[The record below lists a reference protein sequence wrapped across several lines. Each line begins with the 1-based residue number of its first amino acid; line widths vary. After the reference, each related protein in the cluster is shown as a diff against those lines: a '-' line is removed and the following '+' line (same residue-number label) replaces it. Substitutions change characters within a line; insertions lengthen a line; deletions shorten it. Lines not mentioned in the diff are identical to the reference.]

1 MLSKEFTSNLR
12 EGVENKKNSIFLIL
26 YSFIILFFCSSF
38 SPLYFFNNWPD
49 VNVYYTIGKGL
60 FFDKIPYK
68 DLFDHKG
75 PIIFFI
81 YGLGYFI
88 SPNSFLGMYIL
99 ESISLF
105 VSLYFIFKLSK
116 LFLNPIW
123 SLSIACFFPVLL
135 FPYIGFGGSAE
146 EFILPFMFISLYLFI
161 NYFSSNSLLHKPKM
175 MFIHGIM
182 IGITFFIKLN
192 IIVFWFCPLLAIA
205 LIMLINKEFKSFI
218 YNFFALVLGLISVCI
233 LVGGYFLLNH
243 AFSDFYEGYFVLNS
257 KYSAVNQFSLHTVL
271 SRAYVI
277 YRNHLLSSLFV
288 VVGVLFFSFGFPLKH
303 KINKASM
310 ILTFIVLLLVLFTS
324 QAVILYYY
332 IIYLVFAPLGL
343 IAFALFINK
352 YFSLSTLK
360 TKILSFIIIC
370 VSLALSITEKKLFY
384 YSFSD
389 LYHRRNTSVTP
400 QMVLAE
406 AISSSTDKSLLCA
419 GFNYHIDI
427 FSLAEIVPDVKYF
440 FTPNILYDYYP
451 SLFDEQMSYID
462 KQLIKFVVIKDDYM
476 YRSMFDK
483 KLQKNSYVVKL
494 QNQGFTL
501 YELAL

>member
-1 MLSKEFTSNLR
+1 MLLNEFTSNVLK
-12 EGVENKKNSIFLIL
+12 GIENKKYSIFLIF

-81 YGLGYFI
+81 YGFGYLL

-116 LFLNPIW
+116 LFLNRIW
-123 SLSIACFFPVLL
+123 SFSIACFFPALL

-146 EFILPFMFISLYLFI
+146 EFILPFMFISLYFFI
-161 NYFSSNSLLHKPKM
+161 NYFYSNSILHKSKI

-192 IIVFWFCPLLAIA
+192 IIVFWFFPLLAIA
-205 LIMLINKEFKSFI
+205 LILLFNKEFKSFI
-218 YNFFALVLGLISVCI
+218 YNFFALVLGLLSVCI
-233 LVGGYFLLNH
+233 LVVGYFLLNH

-257 KYSAVNQFSLHTVL
+257 KYSAVNQFSLHSVL
-271 SRAYVI
+271 SRVYVI
-277 YRNHLLSSLFV
+277 FRNHLLSSFFV
-288 VVGVLFFSFGFPLKH
+288 VVGVLFFSFGIPFKH
-303 KINKASM
+303 KIAKVS
-310 ILTFIVLLLVLFTS
+310 IIVTFVLLLLLLFTS

-343 IAFALFINK
+343 IALVLLLNK
-352 YFSLSTLK
+352 YFSLSTLNI
-360 TKILSFIIIC
+360 KILSLTIIC
-370 VSLALSITEKKLFY
+370 VSLVLSITEKKLFY

-389 LYHRRNTSVTP
+389 LYHRQNVFVTP

-406 AISSSTDKSLLCA
+406 AISSSTDKSLLCV

-427 FSLAEIVPDVKYF
+427 FSLAEIVPNVKYF

-451 SLFDEQMSYID
+451 SLFEEQMSYID
-462 KQLIKFVVIKDDYM
+462 KQLIQFVVIKDDYM
-476 YRSMFDK
+476 YKSMFDQ
-483 KLQKNSYVVKL
+483 KLQTSSYIVKL